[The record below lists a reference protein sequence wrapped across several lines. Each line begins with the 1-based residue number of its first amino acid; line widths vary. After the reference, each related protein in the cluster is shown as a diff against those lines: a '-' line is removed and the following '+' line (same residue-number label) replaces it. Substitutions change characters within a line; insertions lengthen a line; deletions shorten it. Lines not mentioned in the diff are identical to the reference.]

1 MRGTK
6 SKGGRN
12 EALQVLYML
21 DTQGGHTDET
31 LSSLF
36 IKSGLTKRD
45 KAFITQLVYGVLR
58 WRNRLDWIIE
68 RFSNR
73 RLKKISP
80 WIVNILRLGVYQ
92 LLFLD
97 KVPNAAAVNESVILA
112 RRYGHKGTVSFVNAI
127 LREVDRS
134 KEKIDYPDKTKDPT
148 DYLSIFHSHP
158 RWLIERWLK
167 RYDFDKVEKICIANN
182 SIPPLTIRVNTLKT
196 TVEKLKRELE
206 KEIIFVKPCYYSDEG
221 LRLKFG
227 IDFLSLE
234 SFKKGLFQVQ
244 DEASILIS
252 NLLSP
257 LPESKV
263 LDICAAPGG
272 KTTHIAQ
279 MMKNRGEIFATDL
292 RKGRL
297 LMLYENCRRLGIKNV
312 KMFCLDA
319 TKPLPLKKDFD
330 GILVDAPCS
339 SFGVLRRNPDIKWQK
354 SELNFDSLS
363 KIQLKI
369 LENIGP
375 FLKKGGV
382 LVYSICSNEPEESRE
397 VIKKFLQK
405 NKDFLI
411 DDPKP
416 YLPKKAWD
424 LINNDGYSESF
435 PYNHEMDGFF
445 GVRLIK
451 KH

>member
-6 SKGGRN
+6 SKGGRK
-12 EALQVLYML
+12 EALHVLYIL
-21 DTQGGHTDET
+21 DTQGGHADEI

-36 IKSGLTKRD
+36 IKSDLSKRD
-45 KAFITQLVYGVLR
+45 KAFITHLVYGILR

-73 RLKKISP
+73 RLMKITP

-97 KVPNAAAVNESVILA
+97 KVPKAAAVNESVVLA
-112 RRYGHKGTVSFVNAI
+112 HRYGHKGTVSFVNAI
-127 LREVDRS
+127 LREVDRR
-134 KEKIDYPDKTKDPT
+134 KEKIDYPDKNKDPIT
-148 DYLSIFHSHP
+148 YLSIVHSHP
-158 RWLIERWLK
+158 IWLIERWLE
-167 RYDFDKVEKICIANN
+167 RYDFDKVEKICRANN

-196 TVEKLKRELE
+196 TVEKLKIELE
-206 KEIIFVKPCYYSDEG
+206 KEGIFVKPCYYSNEG

-227 IDFLSLE
+227 IDFLSLD
-234 SFKKGLFQVQ
+234 SFKEGLFQVQ

-257 LPESKV
+257 LPDSAV

-272 KTTHIAQ
+272 KTTHISQ
-279 MMKNRGEIFATDL
+279 MMKNRGELFASDL
-292 RKGRL
+292 KKGRL
-297 LMLYENCRRLGIKNV
+297 PMLKENYRRLGMNIV

-319 TKPLPLKKDFD
+319 TKPLPFKKDFD
-330 GILVDAPCS
+330 GIMVDAPCS
-339 SFGVLRRNPDIKWQK
+339 NLGVLRRNPDNKWQK
-354 SELNFDSLS
+354 SESRFDSLS

-369 LENIGP
+369 LGNTAP

-382 LVYSICSNEPEESRE
+382 LVYSTCSNEPEENRE

-405 NKDFLI
+405 NKNFLI

-416 YLPKKAWD
+416 YLPEKAFD
-424 LINNDGYSESF
+424 LINNDGYFESF

-451 KH
+451 KS